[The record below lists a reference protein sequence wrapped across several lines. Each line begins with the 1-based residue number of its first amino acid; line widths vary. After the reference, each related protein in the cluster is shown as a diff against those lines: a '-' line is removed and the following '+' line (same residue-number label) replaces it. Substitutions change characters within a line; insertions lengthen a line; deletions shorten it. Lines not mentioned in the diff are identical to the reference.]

1 MNLNIGIPVRQQH
14 LIYNQHELSDSTEVK
29 DVPLSHGSR
38 LKLVLGLKG
47 GPVSAQRRLVK
58 MPDLDTWFDLN
69 AARQDQFTISSPGVK
84 LLVYKDCKKN
94 VHRVKLR
101 SDRKNMNNPHPENAL
116 DLSVDVDD
124 QFLKDNLN
132 TMEKMHQLR
141 TQLELKKRDKDS
153 KFFHKFGTKSLSED
167 DDNDKNI
174 GSSSASHFK
183 LKNES
188 IAEDGGSGSG
198 AVGGA
203 ISKLDASTSKT
214 PRKYS
219 RRIYL
224 PPLKGFIENATSL
237 KKLGRSEA
245 DSFSAAVDNN
255 KHQMP
260 VSNTKSTISELDCL
274 NPSPVIRPDETIWQS
289 KVMNDT
295 PKSKR
300 KLTKSNWIQSLIEI
314 MKTSKV
320 QLSPGELIEIKE
332 SFESIKETTGKE
344 RSTSPQMQNKPND
357 EFKQAS
363 FESILSNFNRATL
376 LSTSE
381 AYRSRI
387 RDNIRRNRSFKAVG
401 TNDLIIE
408 ENRVSKT
415 IRQLAIKNQSLYLLN
430 QITIKLLF
438 ICLFFR
444 FFISV

>member
-1 MNLNIGIPVRQQH
+1 M
-14 LIYNQHELSDSTEVK
+14 SDSTEVK

-94 VHRVKLR
+94 VHRVKVR
-101 SDRKNMNNPHPENAL
+101 SDRKNVNNPHPENAL

-153 KFFHKFGTKSLSED
+153 KFFNKFGTKSMSSDED
-167 DDNDKNI
+167 CSGN
-174 GSSSASHFK
+174 SSSHSGHMK
-183 LKNES
+183 LRNDS
-188 IAEDGGSGSG
+188 ICEDG

-203 ISKLDASTSKT
+203 TSKLDANTSKT

-237 KKLGRSEA
+237 KKISRPES
-245 DSFSAAVDNN
+245 DSFGLNDNTN
-255 KHQMP
+255 KHQTSVP
-260 VSNTKSTISELDCL
+260 IAKSTTIESNCM
-274 NPSPVIRPDETIWQS
+274 NASSVIRPDDTIWQS
-289 KVMNDT
+289 KVMSDT

-300 KLTKSNWIQSLIEI
+300 KLTKSSWIQSLIEI

-320 QLSPGELIEIKE
+320 PLSPGELIEIKE
-332 SFESIKETTGKE
+332 SFENIKESPTKE
-344 RSTSPQMQNKPND
+344 RPISPKMDKND
-357 EFKQAS
+357 ELKQAS

-408 ENRVSKT
+408 ENRVSK
-415 IRQLAIKNQSLYLLN
+415 
-430 QITIKLLF
+430 
-438 ICLFFR
+438 
-444 FFISV
+444 